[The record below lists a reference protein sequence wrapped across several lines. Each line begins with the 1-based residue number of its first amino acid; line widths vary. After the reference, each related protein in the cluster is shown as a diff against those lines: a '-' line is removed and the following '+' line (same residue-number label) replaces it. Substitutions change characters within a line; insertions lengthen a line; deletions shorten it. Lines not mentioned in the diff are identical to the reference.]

1 MLQTC
6 DIGCC
11 VKKNEGGG
19 LLMLDVARNTGR
31 NMVTCIAWVLCRRR
45 KEEGPDVGCCTQHAR
60 NMACNIA
67 R

>member
-1 MLQTC
+1 
-6 DIGCC
+6 
-11 VKKNEGGG
+11 
-19 LLMLDVARNTGR
+19 MLDVARNTGR